1 MKLLFSIRFLIY
13 ACIIASLNSCSANW
27 FGDLWDEF
35 NSDRSILQMYTKE
48 AYSIKDT
55 EYYKDINLEYR
66 PISFGGFSYFNALK
80 KGGNNYKICKKD
92 IDLVEKTGL
101 IISDEIKKSQ
111 RSISKNEELLF
122 HLDNKLVDN
131 GLSTFRKDLI
141 THDDL
146 VKYIPFSNEEINVF
160 FAIAEI
166 SEDNYCVFINST
178 SVQMFVYDKDEII
191 YKNAL
196 GVINLYRYNLSNNF
210 ISKREEDIKLA
221 IGTLLDSFNEAYK

>member
-27 FGDLWDEF
+27 FGDIWHKFPDNRLE
-35 NSDRSILQMYTKE
+35 SAIYSKE
-48 AYSIKDT
+48 VYSIKDA
-55 EYYKDINLEYR
+55 EYSKYMNLDYR
-66 PISFGGFSYFNALK
+66 QIYFRGFSYFNALNK
-80 KGGNNYKICKKD
+80 KNNKFKIYEKD
-92 IDLVEKTGL
+92 IILVEKIEL
-101 IISDEIKKSQ
+101 IISDELKKSL
-111 RSISKNEELLF
+111 RSISKNKELLF

-141 THDDL
+141 THDEL
-146 VKYIPFSNEEINVF
+146 IKYTPISNEDVNVF

-166 SEDNYCVFINST
+166 SQDDYCVFINST

-191 YKNAL
+191 YKNAVGIL
-196 GVINLYRYNLSNNF
+196 NGYHINLDDF

-221 IGTLLDSFNEAYK
+221 VGSLLDSFNKAYY